1 MLRRDTLPWIAPV
14 PLFIKAPGH
23 QGRRGVD
30 DRPVELIDVLPTI
43 ADTVGARLPWQV
55 DGRSVF
61 RARAARRT
69 REIFSADLGRRLSFP
84 TAGRE
89 KYEILARKRRLFGEA
104 LFSAAPDGYSNLIGR
119 SMSDLRV
126 RGYAAPSARVN
137 RREELR
143 NVKPHAKVI
152 PTCVSGRLHPPPSGA
167 ANIAVVLNGV
177 VRAVTQTYED
187 GKFAALVPP
196 ERLRRGSNELRLVH
210 LSRGETA
217 LKELRIR

>member
-1 MLRRDTLPWIAPV
+1 M
-14 PLFIKAPGH
+14 
-23 QGRRGVD
+23 
-30 DRPVELIDVLPTI
+30 
-43 ADTVGARLPWQV
+43 
-55 DGRSVF
+55 
-61 RARAARRT
+61 
-69 REIFSADLGRRLSFP
+69 
-84 TAGRE
+84 
-89 KYEILARKRRLFGEA
+89 
-104 LFSAAPDGYSNLIGR
+104 
-119 SMSDLRV
+119 
-126 RGYAAPSARVN
+126 
-137 RREELR
+137 
-143 NVKPHAKVI
+143 KPHAKVI